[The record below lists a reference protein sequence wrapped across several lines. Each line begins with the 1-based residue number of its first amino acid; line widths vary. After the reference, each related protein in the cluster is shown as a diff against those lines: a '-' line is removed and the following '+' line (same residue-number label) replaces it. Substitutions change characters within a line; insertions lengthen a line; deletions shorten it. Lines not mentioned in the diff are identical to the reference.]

1 MKRNGRR
8 KRARENI
15 GRMIARIDGMDDRQ
29 GSKVL
34 RFARAGLH
42 IARSLVVKTFGEK
55 GGARAL

>member
-34 RFARAGLH
+34 RFARAGFQ
-42 IARSLVVKTFGEK
+42 IARSLVLKTFGEK